1 MGKAECSGKAISSSG
16 TLRAE
21 RARNRHC
28 ETVTGAGPVSAEPG
42 EKVS

>member
-16 TLRAE
+16 TFRAE
-21 RARNRHC
+21 RAR
-28 ETVTGAGPVSAEPG
+28 TVTGTGPVGAEPG